1 PSTIEAKNGL
11 VMSGTTIAIIPVRPD
26 LRFLAAALGR

>member
-1 PSTIEAKNGL
+1 L
-11 VMSGTTIAIIPVRPD
+11 VISGTTMAIIPVRPD